1 MQIETPQAVAI
12 YCRLSKEDLDENK
25 IDNLSRSIQ
34 NQKSMLTDFAKI
46 NGWQIFDIYCDDNL
60 SGVAR
65 DRPEFNRLI
74 RDASL
79 RKFNII
85 LCKNQ
90 SRFTRDMQLVEK
102 YIHGLFPIWGIR
114 FVGMVDGADTSVKGN
129 KKARQINGL
138 VNQWYLE
145 NLSDNIKA
153 TLKLKRIRGK
163 YTGSV
168 LPYGYRPDP
177 DDINCFIID
186 PVAASVVR
194 RIWEMH
200 AGGIGAPTIARTLN
214 EEGIPNPTSYAKLTG
229 YSWHNRPSSSLWS
242 AGCIYSI
249 LHNET
254 YLGTLCQ
261 GRQLTPEGQ
270 FHSKKNIPKD
280 QWVRTVGHHPAII
293 DDELLRR
300 ELKARKEAGAHNLHE
315 QKKNFPP
322 GIFGKEVRCAS
333 CGKILTK
340 GKTLRKTGYERTL
353 FCPTRKKALRAAKVH
368 SYPRSIL
375 KAQFSMS

>member
-34 NQKSMLTDFAKI
+34 NQKSMLTDFAEI

-270 FHSKKNIPKD
+270 FHSKKIFQKTNGFA
-280 QWVRTVGHHPAII
+280 QWAII
-293 DDELLRR
+293 RQSLTMSYCVENLKQGRKPELTIFTSKKRTFPQAFSVRKSVVQAVEKFLQKEKPYVKRDTNVPFS
-300 ELKARKEAGAHNLHE
+300 ARPE
-315 QKKNFPP
+315 
-322 GIFGKEVRCAS
+322 
-333 CGKILTK
+333 
-340 GKTLRKTGYERTL
+340 
-353 FCPTRKKALRAAKVH
+353 KKALRTAKVH

>member
-34 NQKSMLTDFAKI
+34 NQKSMLTDFAEI

-186 PVAASVVR
+186 PVAASVV
-194 RIWEMH
+194 
-200 AGGIGAPTIARTLN
+200 
-214 EEGIPNPTSYAKLTG
+214 K
-229 YSWHNRPSSSLWS
+229 
-242 AGCIYSI
+242 
-249 LHNET
+249 
-254 YLGTLCQ
+254 Q
-261 GRQLTPEGQ
+261 GRKPELTI
-270 FHSKKNIPKD
+270 FTSKKRTFP
-280 QWVRTVGHHPAII
+280 QAFSVRKSVVQAVEKFLQKEKLYVKRDTNVPFSARPEKKPFALQRCIHI
-293 DDELLRR
+293 R
-300 ELKARKEAGAHNLHE
+300 E
-315 QKKNFPP
+315 
-322 GIFGKEVRCAS
+322 AS
-333 CGKILTK
+333 
-340 GKTLRKTGYERTL
+340 
-353 FCPTRKKALRAAKVH
+353 
-368 SYPRSIL
+368 
-375 KAQFSMS
+375 

>member
-1 MQIETPQAVAI
+1 MKTQDNRDRIAAI
-12 YCRLSKEDLDENK
+12 YVRLSEEDHDKVHETDDSL
-25 IDNLSRSIQ
+25 SIQ
-34 NQKSMLTDFAKI
+34 NQKSMLLEFASKH
-46 NGWQIFDIYCDDNL
+46 GWTVYDIYNDDDYAGADR
-60 SGVAR
+60 S
-65 DRPEFNRLI
+65 RPEFNRLI
-74 RDASL
+74 TDA
-79 RKFNII
+79 REGKFGII
-85 LCKNQ
+85 LCKPQ
-90 SRFTRDMQLVEK
+90 ARFTREMELVEK

-214 EEGIPNPTSYAKLTG
+214 EEGIPNPTSNA
-229 YSWHNRPSSSLWS
+229 
-242 AGCIYSI
+242 
-249 LHNET
+249 
-254 YLGTLCQ
+254 
-261 GRQLTPEGQ
+261 
-270 FHSKKNIPKD
+270 
-280 QWVRTVGHHPAII
+280 
-293 DDELLRR
+293 
-300 ELKARKEAGAHNLHE
+300 
-315 QKKNFPP
+315 
-322 GIFGKEVRCAS
+322 
-333 CGKILTK
+333 
-340 GKTLRKTGYERTL
+340 
-353 FCPTRKKALRAAKVH
+353 
-368 SYPRSIL
+368 
-375 KAQFSMS
+375 